1 VETSDGLGRRL
12 SIKNKLRSKLITV
25 LVSERTQSAK
35 RSIAEARRKLGG
47 SAHVVSAFLELDDP
61 WSYLLAHYLPELAA
75 TYDIEL
81 NYYLTQSCDDEA
93 FRPQPELHAQ
103 YADEDC
109 GRVAAELGI
118 PFLDKGAAPP
128 VEYRRALI
136 DSLAAMNGSP
146 DFNSELLGAITAY
159 WRGDTAG
166 VERRVGNASGDG
178 DAMLAA
184 NEQRLVDLG
193 HYNSATLH
201 YGGEWYW
208 GVDRLNYLVD
218 RLEDLGTRR
227 PEEPG
232 AKLASIRQVTQVSLP
247 VRPPGAAAE
256 LPPLELFYSF
266 RSPYSYLALSRV
278 FEIVDAFGLRL
289 VVRPVLPMVMRG
301 MQLPRA
307 KLAYIATDTAREA
320 RRLGI
325 PYGKFADPVGAGVER
340 CLAVFYYAQQ
350 EKRERDFL
358 LHAGEAIWARAI
370 EVATDEGMRK
380 VTGRCGL
387 FWPEV
392 LEAMAGDSWRDKVE
406 ENRAAMFDAGS
417 WGVPTLRIGDFTTW
431 GQDRL
436 WLLARHIEER
446 CDSGE
451 GILV

>member
-1 VETSDGLGRRL
+1 M
-12 SIKNKLRSKLITV
+12 SIGNKLRSTLV
-25 LVSERTQSAK
+25 NMLVSERTQSAK
-35 RSIAEARRKLGG
+35 RSIAETRRKLGG

-75 TYDIEL
+75 AYDIEL
-81 NYYLTQSCDDEA
+81 HYYLTQSCNDEA
-93 FRPQPELHAQ
+93 FRPQPELLAL

-109 GRVAAELGI
+109 ARVAADLGI

-128 VEYRRALI
+128 VEHRRALI
-136 DSLAAMNGSP
+136 DSLATISDTA
-146 DFNSELLGAITAY
+146 DFDSELLDAITAY

-166 VERRVGNASGDG
+166 VERRIAATGGDG
-178 DAMLAA
+178 RELLAA
-184 NEQRLVDLG
+184 NQQRLEDLG

-201 YGGEWYW
+201 YAGEWYW
-208 GVDRLNYLVD
+208 GVDRLPYLVD
-218 RLEDLGTRR
+218 RLDELGTGR
-227 PEEPG
+227 PDGPG
-232 AKLASIRQVTQVSLP
+232 ARLASIRQAMQVSLP
-247 VRPPGAAAE
+247 VRPPGAAAD

-278 FEIVDAFGLRL
+278 FEIADAFGLRL
-289 VVRPVLPMVMRG
+289 EVRPVLPMVMRG
-301 MQLPRA
+301 MQVPRA
-307 KLAYIATDTAREA
+307 KIAYIAMDTAREA

-325 PYGKFADPVGAGVER
+325 SYGKVADPVGTGVER

-358 LHAGEAIWARAI
+358 LNAGEAIWARGI
-370 EVATDEGMRK
+370 DVATDEGMRK

-392 LEAMAGDSWRDKVE
+392 LAAMDDDSWRDKVE
-406 ENRAAMFDAGS
+406 ENRAAMFEAGS
-417 WGVPTLRIGDFTTW
+417 WGVPTLRHGDFVTW

-436 WLLARHIEER
+436 WLLARHLEEL
-446 CDSGE
+446 CDSGD

>member
-1 VETSDGLGRRL
+1 M
-12 SIKNKLRSKLITV
+12 SIRSKLRSKLIRV
-25 LVSERTQSAK
+25 LISERTQSAK
-35 RSIAEARRKLGG
+35 RSIAETRRKLSG

-61 WSYLLAHYLPELAA
+61 WSYLLAHYLPDLAA

-81 NYYLTQSCDDEA
+81 RYYLTQARNDEA
-93 FRPQPELHAQ
+93 YRPQPELLAL

-109 GRVAAELGI
+109 ARVAAELGI

-128 VEYRRALI
+128 VEHRLALI
-136 DSLAAMNGSP
+136 DSLAAVSDSP
-146 DFNSELLGAITAY
+146 DFDSELLEAITAY

-166 VERRVGNASGDG
+166 VERRIGATGGDG
-178 DAMLAA
+178 RSMLAA
-184 NEQRLVDLG
+184 NQQRLVDLG
-193 HYNSATLH
+193 HYNPATLH
-201 YGGEWYW
+201 YAGEWYW
-208 GVDRLNYLVD
+208 GVDRLPYLVE
-218 RLEDLGTRR
+218 RLDELNVRR
-227 PEEPG
+227 PDEPG
-232 AKLASIRQVTQVSLP
+232 AKLASIRQAMQVSLP
-247 VRPPGAAAE
+247 VRPPGAAAD

-278 FEIVDAFGLRL
+278 FEIADAFGLQL
-289 VVRPVLPMVMRG
+289 DVKPVLPMVMRG
-301 MQLPRA
+301 MQVPRA
-307 KLAYIATDTAREA
+307 KLHYIAIDTAREA

-325 PYGKFADPVGAGVER
+325 SYGEFADPVGAGVER

-358 LHAGEAIWARAI
+358 LHAGEAIWARGVD
-370 EVATDEGMRK
+370 VATDVGMRK

-392 LEAMAGDSWRDKVE
+392 LAALENDDWREKVE

-417 WGVPTLRIGDFTTW
+417 WGVPTFRHGDFTTW

-436 WLLARHIEER
+436 WLLARHLEEL
-446 CDSGE
+446 CDTGD

>member
-1 VETSDGLGRRL
+1 LN
-12 SIKNKLRSKLITV
+12 IKSKLRSKLINV

-35 RSIAEARRKLGG
+35 RSIAETRRKLGG

-75 TYDIEL
+75 TFDIEL
-81 NYYLTQSCDDEA
+81 RYHLAQSCDDEA
-93 FRPQPELHAQ
+93 FRPQPELHAL

-109 GRVAAELGI
+109 ARVAAELGI

-128 VEYRRALI
+128 VEHRRALI
-136 DSLAAMNGSP
+136 DSLAALSDTP
-146 DFNSELLGAITAY
+146 DFDSELLGAITSY

-166 VERRVGNASGDG
+166 VERRMGNASGG
-178 DAMLAA
+178 GAAMLEA
-184 NEQRLVDLG
+184 NQQRLVELG

-208 GVDRLNYLVD
+208 GVDRLTYLVG
-218 RLEDLGTRR
+218 RLEELGTRR

-232 AKLASIRQVTQVSLP
+232 SKLASIRQVTQVSLP
-247 VRPPGAAAE
+247 VRPPGAAAD
-256 LPPLELFYSF
+256 LPPLEMFFSF

-278 FEIVDAFGLRL
+278 FEIADAFGLRL

-301 MQLPRA
+301 MQVPRA
-307 KLAYIATDTAREA
+307 KLAYIAMDTAREA

-325 PYGKFADPVGAGVER
+325 PYGKLADPVGAGVER
-340 CLAVFYYAQQ
+340 CLAVFCYAQQ

-358 LHAGEAIWARAI
+358 LHAGEAVWARGI
-370 EVATDEGMRK
+370 DVATDVGMRK

-392 LEAMAGDSWRDKVE
+392 LEAMADDGWRDSVE
-406 ENRAAMFDAGS
+406 ENRAAMFDAGC
-417 WGVPTLRIGDFTTW
+417 WGVPTLRIGNFTTW

-436 WLLARHIEER
+436 WLLARHIEEL
-446 CDSGE
+446 CDAGE